1 MSQNRTR
8 TPLFQNDRRS
18 IDPYKASYKAARKE
32 QETTPKE
39 EQPAPLKEEMT
50 QEQRRIL
57 EQVAR
62 EVMQEQEAQRARE
75 QMAKESRESQPFEE
89 LSNQLQRPGNQAKAK
104 GGVVEIPIAMNGW
117 FVFPK
122 GASDDDS
129 SAIRLLN
136 KETDQLF
143 TDEETMRLAF
153 ELGNCEK
160 ELTDRIIRCSF
171 KRDTVFGKNYYRLS
185 STRMTLTEFLKD
197 QGIKPERILED
208 GVYSGALINQSTS
221 TRSLPMVLSK
231 STMSLG
237 DDVLLAIEPSY
248 TKVKIA
254 TFTVKDGAVV
264 EDTPTIELKDL
275 PSASRKK

>member
-1 MSQNRTR
+1 MSQNT
-8 TPLFQNDRRS
+8 TFRS
-18 IDPYKASYKAARKE
+18 QKQRFEARDPYKESYRAAKKA
-32 QETTPKE
+32 QEEKPKE
-39 EQPAPLKEEMT
+39 EQPAPLNDGFLS
-50 QEQRRIL
+50 QEQRKLLDELLQNQKERD
-57 EQVAR
+57 EREKMAR
-62 EVMQEQEAQRARE
+62 E
-75 QMAKESRESQPFEE
+75 SRQSQFDE
-89 LSNQLQRPGNQAKAK
+89 LSSQLQHPGNQAKAK
-104 GGVVEIPIAMNGW
+104 GGAVEIPIAMNGW

-197 QGIKPERILED
+197 QEIKPERALED
-208 GVYSGALINQSTS
+208 DVYSGALINQSTS
-221 TRSLPMVLSK
+221 TRSLPMVLSA
-231 STMSLG
+231 STLSLG

-275 PSASRKK
+275 PSSAKQKK

>member
-1 MSQNRTR
+1 MSQNT
-8 TPLFQNDRRS
+8 TFRS
-18 IDPYKASYKAARKE
+18 QKQRFEARDPYKESYKAAKKA
-32 QETTPKE
+32 QEEKPKE
-39 EQPAPLKEEMT
+39 EQPAPLNDGFLS
-50 QEQRRIL
+50 QEQRKLLDELLQNQKERD
-57 EQVAR
+57 ER
-62 EVMQEQEAQRARE
+62 EK
-75 QMAKESRESQPFEE
+75 MAKESRQSQFDE
-89 LSNQLQRPGNQAKAK
+89 LSSQLQRPGNQAKAK
-104 GGVVEIPIAMNGW
+104 GSIEIPITQNGW

-143 TDEETMRLAF
+143 SDEETMRLAF

-171 KRDTVFGKNYYRLS
+171 KTDTVFGKHYYRLS

-197 QGIKPERILED
+197 QETKPERALED

-221 TRSLPMVLSK
+221 TRSLPMVLSA
-231 STMSLG
+231 STLSLG
-237 DDVLLAIEPSY
+237 DEVLLAIEPSY

-254 TFTVKDGAVV
+254 TFKVKDGAVV

>member
-8 TPLFQNDRRS
+8 TPLFQNDRKS

-32 QETTPKE
+32 QEATPKE
-39 EQPAPLKEEMT
+39 EQPAPPDVLT
-50 QEQRRIL
+50 QERKRLLDEITQ
-57 EQVAR
+57 ENEAR
-62 EVMQEQEAQRARE
+62 ERRE
-75 QMAKESRESQPFEE
+75 KMAKESRENQPFEE
-89 LSNQLQRPGNQAKAK
+89 LSSQLQRPGNQAKTKLAELQIPI
-104 GGVVEIPIAMNGW
+104 EIPLTLNGW

-197 QGIKPERILED
+197 QGIKPERALED
-208 GVYSGALINQSTS
+208 DVYSGALINQSTS
-221 TRSLPMVLSK
+221 TRSLPMVLSA
-231 STMSLG
+231 STLSLG
-237 DDVLLAIEPSY
+237 DEVLLAIEPSY

>member
-1 MSQNRTR
+1 MSQNT
-8 TPLFQNDRRS
+8 TFRS
-18 IDPYKASYKAARKE
+18 QKQRFEARDPYKESYRAAKKA
-32 QETTPKE
+32 QEEKPKE
-39 EQPAPLKEEMT
+39 EQPAPLNDGFLS
-50 QEQRRIL
+50 QEQRKLLDELLQNQKERD
-57 EQVAR
+57 EREKMAR
-62 EVMQEQEAQRARE
+62 E
-75 QMAKESRESQPFEE
+75 SRQSQFDE
-89 LSNQLQRPGNQAKAK
+89 LSSQLQRPGNQAKAK
-104 GGVVEIPIAMNGW
+104 GSIEIPITQNGW

-122 GASDDDS
+122 GSSDDDS

-171 KRDTVFGKNYYRLS
+171 KTDTVFGKHYYRLS
-185 STRMTLTEFLKD
+185 SNRMTLTEFLKD
-197 QGIKPERILED
+197 QEIKPSRALED
-208 GVYSGALINQSTS
+208 DVYSGALINQSTS

-231 STMSLG
+231 STLSLG
-237 DDVLLAIEPSY
+237 DEVLAAIEPSY
-248 TKVKIA
+248 TKVKI

-275 PSASRKK
+275 PSSAKQKK

>member
-1 MSQNRTR
+1 MSQNT
-8 TPLFQNDRRS
+8 TFRS
-18 IDPYKASYKAARKE
+18 QKQRFEARDPYKESYKAAKKA
-32 QETTPKE
+32 QEEKPKE
-39 EQPAPLKEEMT
+39 EQPAPLNDGFLS
-50 QEQRRIL
+50 QEQRKLLDELLQNQKERD
-57 EQVAR
+57 EREKMAR
-62 EVMQEQEAQRARE
+62 E
-75 QMAKESRESQPFEE
+75 SRQSQFDE
-89 LSNQLQRPGNQAKAK
+89 LSSQLQRPGNQAKAK
-104 GGVVEIPIAMNGW
+104 GGAVEIPIAMNGW

-136 KETDQLF
+136 KETDF

-197 QGIKPERILED
+197 QEIKPERALKD
-208 GVYSGALINQSTS
+208 GVYPGALINQSTS
-221 TRSLPMVLSK
+221 TRSLPMVLSA
-231 STMSLG
+231 STLSLG
-237 DDVLLAIEPSY
+237 DEVLLAIEPSY

-254 TFTVKDGAVV
+254 TFTVENGAVV

-275 PSASRKK
+275 PLPSSAKQKK

>member
-1 MSQNRTR
+1 MSSHNT
-8 TPLFQNDRRS
+8 TFRS
-18 IDPYKASYKAARKE
+18 QKQRFEARDPYKESYKAAKKA
-32 QETTPKE
+32 QEEKPKE
-39 EQPAPLKEEMT
+39 EQPAPLNDGFLT
-50 QEQRRIL
+50 QEQRKLIDELLQNQKERD
-57 EQVAR
+57 ER
-62 EVMQEQEAQRARE
+62 EK
-75 QMAKESRESQPFEE
+75 MANESRQSQFDE
-89 LSNQLQRPGNQAKAK
+89 LSSQLQRPGNQAKAK
-104 GGVVEIPIAMNGW
+104 GGGVEIPLTLNGW

-143 TDEETMRLAF
+143 SDEETMRLAF

-160 ELTDRIIRCSF
+160 ELTDRIVRCSF
-171 KRDTVFGKNYYRLS
+171 KTDTVFGKHYYRLS

-221 TRSLPMVLSK
+221 TRSLPMVMSK
-231 STMSLG
+231 STLSLG
-237 DDVLLAIEPSY
+237 DEVLLAIEPSY

-264 EDTPTIELKDL
+264 EDTPTIKLEDL

>member
-1 MSQNRTR
+1 MSQNTTFRSQKQRFFETR
-8 TPLFQNDRRS
+8 
-18 IDPYKASYKAARKE
+18 DPYKESYKAAKKA
-32 QETTPKE
+32 QEEKPKE
-39 EQPAPLKEEMT
+39 EQPAPLNDGLS
-50 QEQRRIL
+50 QEQRKLLDELLQNQKERD
-57 EQVAR
+57 EREKMAR
-62 EVMQEQEAQRARE
+62 E
-75 QMAKESRESQPFEE
+75 SRQSQFDE
-89 LSNQLQRPGNQAKAK
+89 LSSQLQRPGNQAKAK
-104 GGVVEIPIAMNGW
+104 GGAEIPITMNGW

-171 KRDTVFGKNYYRLS
+171 KTDTVFGKHYYRLS

-197 QGIKPERILED
+197 QEIKPERALED

-221 TRSLPMVLSK
+221 TRSLPMVLSA
-231 STMSLG
+231 STLSLG
-237 DDVLLAIEPSY
+237 DEVLLAIEPSY

-254 TFTVKDGAVV
+254 AFTVKDGAVV

-275 PSASRKK
+275 PSSVNRKK